1 MRTGHAAAAT
11 ATAAAMAVPAATAGV
26 IAQPSAA
33 AAQPLVTVAAAA
45 AMVVAALPAPLTPQ
59 EQALKDL
66 DLSLLACGVTDN
78 RGRERLIKS
87 QGSKNLEDIASLS
100 KKDVR
105 NLIEAFNDTRRCTT
119 VDQKIGFV
127 QIKKICAL
135 SYIVDKCNRINE
147 MFEVSNWDH

>member
-1 MRTGHAAAAT
+1 MAAP
-11 ATAAAMAVPAATAGV
+11 VTAGV
-26 IAQPSAA
+26 VAQPPAAAA

-45 AMVVAALPAPLTPQ
+45 AMVAALPAPLMPQ

-100 KKDVR
+100 EKDVR

-135 SYIVDKCNRINE
+135 SYVVDKCNRINE
-147 MFEVSNWDH
+147 MFEVSNWDD

>member
-1 MRTGHAAAAT
+1 MRTGHNGADN
-11 ATAAAMAVPAATAGV
+11 AAAMAAPVTAGV
-26 IAQPSAA
+26 VAQPPAAAA

-45 AMVVAALPAPLTPQ
+45 AMVAALPAPLTPQ